1 MPKLKR
7 LVQNFFLEISS
18 LKFKITKQMY
28 RSFAIFSVGTMVVSA
43 FTFGSIGNAA
53 GKNALANTINNVTTE
68 EETDEDSIDGVSE
81 IDLLTTQE
89 EEENRQLVVAES
101 ESSIEEAKEIL
112 ASSIEADIQAD
123 IQTAKEIEENAKK
136 NREEIA
142 AIEEAK
148 RIEEEKERLR
158 QARIESFGMSAFTDE
173 DYQNLLRIV
182 EAEAG
187 TEGFYGKQ
195 IVANVILNRV
205 SDSEFPNTI
214 SGVVF
219 SPGQFSPVR
228 NGKFYSVK
236 ISQET
241 VDAVENALN
250 GEDNS
255 RGALYFMNRSA
266 SRSGAVSWFDS
277 SLTYL
282 FTYKGHEFF
291 K

>member
-1 MPKLKR
+1 MPKLKK

-28 RSFAIFSVGTMVVSA
+28 RSFAIFSVGMMVVSA
-43 FTFGSIGNAA
+43 FTFGSIGSAA
-53 GKNALANTINNVTTE
+53 GRNALANTINSTTTE

-81 IDLLTTQE
+81 IDLLNTQE
-89 EEENRQLVVAES
+89 EEENRQLVAAES
-101 ESSIEEAKEIL
+101 ESSIKEAKEIL
-112 ASSIEADIQAD
+112 ASGIEADIQAD

-142 AIEEAK
+142 AIEEAR
-148 RIEEEKERLR
+148 RIAEEKERLR
-158 QARIESFGMSAFTDE
+158 LARMESFGMSAFTDE

-187 TEGFYGKQ
+187 TEGLEGKQ

-205 SDSEFPNTI
+205 SDSRFPSTV
-214 SGVVF
+214 SSVVF
-219 SPGQFSPVR
+219 APGQFSPVR
-228 NGKFYSVK
+228 NGKFYSVS

-241 VDAVENALN
+241 IEAVEKALN

-255 RGALYFMNRSA
+255 QGALYFMNRGA
-266 SRSGAVSWFDS
+266 SRAGAVSWFDS

-282 FTYKGHEFF
+282 FAYKGHEFF